1 MSTTASATSRMMN
14 MNRMMKRTI
23 LETATTTPTSSSR
36 LHQVLTTPST
46 VASALDWKKLH
57 HDGTVLTLTIH
68 SNRISAAIASH
79 PALTSTTRALP
90 DIPMGRRATVTD
102 ETKERLHE
110 YLKDHRMCGVV
121 VAWPIQTDTGRMGA
135 ACGRV
140 LHTLD
145 QLLLDT
151 TAPSLSS
158 SSLLQ
163 QRPIC
168 LWDAGDHSHTP
179 PPPDE
184 WGRTSAFVGKTTT
197 TTTTTTTTRIHRA
210 SLEQYH
216 TDEALT
222 PLQVWDHFCQAHW
235 PELTTLQQQ
244 TQTQSAI
251 TDRQRTLSS
260 SIIVKNN
267 NNILNNNKKTKT
279 LIKTSG
285 LMDQTWIVP
294 MKEDKPTRT
303 RTHTNTNDNSNSSP
317 WKHNSSAL
325 YATTTTTKYEVA
337 SL

>member
-1 MSTTASATSRMMN
+1 MSTTTASATSMMKMMN
-14 MNRMMKRTI
+14 MNRMMKKTI
-23 LETATTTPTSSSR
+23 LETASTSSR

-68 SNRISAAIASH
+68 SNRISVAIACH

-145 QLLLDT
+145 QLLLD
-151 TAPSLSS
+151 SSSLLSS
-158 SSLLQ
+158 SSSSSHRQ

-168 LWDAGDHSHTP
+168 LWDAGDHSHTS

-197 TTTTTTTTRIHRA
+197 TPTTTTTTTTRIHRA

-222 PLQVWDHFCQAHW
+222 ALQVWYHFCQAHW
-235 PELTTLQQQ
+235 PELITLQQ
-244 TQTQSAI
+244 TQSFI
-251 TDRQRTLSS
+251 SS
-260 SIIVKNN
+260 SIIMKNN
-267 NNILNNNKKTKT
+267 KNILNNNKKKKT

-285 LMDQTWIVP
+285 PMDHTWIVP
-294 MKEDKPTRT
+294 TKEDKSTRT
-303 RTHTNTNDNSNSSP
+303 RTHTTTTNDNSSP
-317 WKHNSSAL
+317 WKYNSSSL
-325 YATTTTTKYEVA
+325 YATTTTTKSSVA